1 MRSGNLHIGLAI
13 SHFLTDLVIDT
24 TGNELC
30 ERACKRNL
38 SGNRQSGSH
47 AYHIGLGNAALD
59 ESFRKIIGKCIHLQR
74 ALQVGSKS
82 YDSGISLAGF
92 IETGTE
98 SASGIFLSRISI
110 FRHIDISLSIN
121 NRPMFPPTE

>member
-1 MRSGNLHIGLAI
+1 MRSSNLHIGLAV

-30 ERACKRNL
+30 KRACKRNL

-59 ESFRKIIGKCIHLQR
+59 KSFRKIIGKCIHLQR
-74 ALQVGSKS
+74 ALQVGS
-82 YDSGISLAGF
+82 
-92 IETGTE
+92 
-98 SASGIFLSRISI
+98 
-110 FRHIDISLSIN
+110 
-121 NRPMFPPTE
+121 